1 MPSVVKASAEDPP
14 WALREVDMLIRNPEQ
29 LANAGGRCWKDT

>member
-1 MPSVVKASAEDPP
+1 MPSVVKASDEGSP
-14 WALREVDMLIRNPEQ
+14 WALREVDRLTRNPEK